1 MTIMR
6 KYSRYFSDRWLHSP
20 YKQRFFT
27 FNIQKNPQNTDFGS
41 SYLTPPVLLKMAA
54 AGFELQS
61 RQICGD
67 GRQAA
72 AALIETS
79 IVNEL

>member
-6 KYSRYFSDRWLHSP
+6 KYSRYFFDRWLHSP
-20 YKQRFFT
+20 YKQRFLT
-27 FNIQKNPQNTDFGS
+27 VNIKKNQNTDFGS
-41 SYLTPPVLLKMAA
+41 SYFTPPALLKMAA

-79 IVNEL
+79 IVN